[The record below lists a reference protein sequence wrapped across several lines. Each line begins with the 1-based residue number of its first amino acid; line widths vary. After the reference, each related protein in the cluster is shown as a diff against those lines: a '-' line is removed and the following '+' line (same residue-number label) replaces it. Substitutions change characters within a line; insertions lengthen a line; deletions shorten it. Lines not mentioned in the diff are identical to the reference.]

1 MHSTL
6 EPLSQAFRLAVETGN
21 IDFAFY
27 NFAVYLLKS
36 FGSGKNI
43 RVLFDELFIGVRQL
57 GNHLGNDSS
66 FKTPSYKLFLQ
77 FFVTP
82 FHNVLREYEG
92 DSVAQ
97 DTSFPFDQVQLVENY
112 SVLKT
117 AVELN
122 RFFFVLVILMA
133 QTPYEFM
140 TRNME
145 SALKCSSMYVE
156 NFLVGVSRAL
166 ARNVCVHMNQYDL
179 LKPTPFSSIIVQIY
193 FRTGQGDDDAK
204 WISNVRIFRWTY

>member
-6 EPLSQAFRLAVETGN
+6 EPLSQGFRLAVETGN
-21 IDFAFY
+21 IDFAFL
-27 NFAVYLLKS
+27 NCAAYLLKS
-36 FGSGKNI
+36 FCCGKNI
-43 RVLFDELFIGVRQL
+43 KVLFDELFISVRQL

-77 FFVTP
+77 FFCTP

-92 DSVAQ
+92 DSLAQ

-122 RFFFVLVILMA
+122 RFIFVLMILMV

-140 TRNME
+140 SRNME
-145 SALKCSSMYVE
+145 SALKCSNMYFE

-166 ARNVCVHMNQYDL
+166 FAFL
-179 LKPTPFSSIIVQIY
+179 LNS
-193 FRTGQGDDDAK
+193 
-204 WISNVRIFRWTY
+204 